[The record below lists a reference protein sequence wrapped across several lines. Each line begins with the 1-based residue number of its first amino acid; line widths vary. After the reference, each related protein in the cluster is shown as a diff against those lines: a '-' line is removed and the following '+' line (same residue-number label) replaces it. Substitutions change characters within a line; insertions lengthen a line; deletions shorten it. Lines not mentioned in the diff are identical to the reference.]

1 MSTID
6 RRGTGAGESYYSEG
20 IEADA
25 QQSGWLV
32 FASTIIVF
40 TGLWNIFEG
49 FIALF
54 RSSFFIG
61 SPVFGT
67 LWAWALVWIGIG
79 ILLLA
84 AGSGII
90 GGRTW
95 ARWFGIGI
103 VSINA
108 LTHMFAIAAYPWW
121 SMFILAIDIVI
132 LYALAV
138 HWPRKIP
145 ATAVR

>member
-6 RRGTGAGESYYSEG
+6 RRSAGTGERYYSEG
-20 IEADA
+20 IEAD

-32 FASTIIVF
+32 FASTIILF
-40 TGLWNIFEG
+40 TGFWNIFEG
-49 FIALF
+49 VIALV
-54 RSSFFIG
+54 RASFFTG
-61 SPVFGT
+61 VPVFGT
-67 LWAWALVWIGIG
+67 LATWAVVWIAIG
-79 ILLLA
+79 VLLVA

-90 GGRTW
+90 GGRAW

-121 SMFILAIDIVI
+121 SLFILAVDILI
-132 LYALAV
+132 LYGLTV

-145 ATAVR
+145 AAGVS